1 MHAVD
6 LERLVLAGFSAPS
19 RPGAS
24 RDIARVL
31 AGADLDSE
39 ALVTLGRLGLWVQ
52 AFDHYA
58 ERAVLPALEQRV
70 ERYVQLD
77 PARDPLAGVFHDV
90 REALMRAPNADALW
104 PLWTIQLTASLHA
117 MVWERR
123 MAGRAPRLD
132 VYLEHAADSICAA
145 LAVTSAAM
153 LIGEPLWM
161 PALVDAERHASI
173 ALRLASDLAAP
184 SELNVLALTHPAQ
197 IRARIAAERAALD
210 VAVTQLDAPRTAAFV
225 VRFTDAFLAIY
236 DMPASIAA

>member
-6 LERLVLAGFSAPS
+6 LERLVLAGFTAPS

-24 RDIARVL
+24 RDIAHVL
-31 AGADLDSE
+31 ACTDLDE
-39 ALVTLGRLGLWVQ
+39 NAKVTLGRLGLWMH

-58 ERAVLPALEQRV
+58 ETAPLPALEMRV

-77 PARDPLAGVFHDV
+77 PARDPLAGVFRDV
-90 REALMRAPNADALW
+90 RESLQRAPLGDQLW

-145 LAVTSAAM
+145 LALTSAAM
-153 LIGEPLWM
+153 LIGEPLSM
-161 PALVDAERHASI
+161 PALIDAERHASI

-184 SELNVLALTHPAQ
+184 SDLNVLALTAPAQ

-210 VAVTQLDAPRTAAFV
+210 AAVATLGAPRTGAFV
-225 VRFTDAFLAIY
+225 VRFTDAFLAVY
-236 DMPASIAA
+236 DTPASIAA